1 MCRPVEFQTG
11 ARLGDV
17 FRNLTRVLGNS
28 DIDDPSAVST
38 QALLQ
43 HYTPFGL
50 RDVGRRGWL
59 KIFRWYD

>member
-11 ARLGDV
+11 AALGDV

-28 DIDDPSAVST
+28 DIDDPPAAGT
-38 QALLQ
+38 QALLP
-43 HYTPFGL
+43 HYAPFGL
-50 RDVGRRGWL
+50 RDVGRRARL